1 MFQQLRIPFN
11 VITKKINF
19 FRNKSEI
26 TTELLKSIKILVLAG
41 PQEKFTEIEFKC
53 LKEFIT
59 NGGKIIVLLGEGGEI
74 DFNTNINFLLED
86 YGISINNDVVVRPHY
101 YKYFHP
107 KEVVVGGGIACESML
122 QILLDQNKNV
132 ITPVD
137 LIDPKFKIEVSND
150 KSGYNIPAFSNHFY

>member
-1 MFQQLRIPFN
+1 M
-11 VITKKINF
+11 
-19 FRNKSEI
+19 
-26 TTELLKSIKILVLAG
+26 
-41 PQEKFTEIEFKC
+41 
-53 LKEFIT
+53 
-59 NGGKIIVLLGEGGEI
+59 
-74 DFNTNINFLLED
+74 
-86 YGISINNDVVVRPHY
+86 VVRPHY

>member
-1 MFQQLRIPFN
+1 M
-11 VITKKINF
+11 
-19 FRNKSEI
+19 
-26 TTELLKSIKILVLAG
+26 
-41 PQEKFTEIEFKC
+41 
-53 LKEFIT
+53 
-59 NGGKIIVLLGEGGEI
+59 
-74 DFNTNINFLLED
+74 ED

-137 LIDPKFKIEVSND
+137 LIDPKFKIEVSNCQLKPILQSFLFID
-150 KSGYNIPAFSNHFY
+150 INFSLCTLTEQH

>member
-1 MFQQLRIPFN
+1 M
-11 VITKKINF
+11 
-19 FRNKSEI
+19 
-26 TTELLKSIKILVLAG
+26 
-41 PQEKFTEIEFKC
+41 
-53 LKEFIT
+53 
-59 NGGKIIVLLGEGGEI
+59 VLLGEGGEI

-122 QILLDQNKNV
+122 QILLDQNKNA

-137 LIDPKFKIEVSND
+137 LIDPKFKIEVRIQSYIHSQEIYFFYFPVRLPIRSNI
-150 KSGYNIPAFSNHFY
+150 KCRSSIKCSINNRTSSLSI